1 MSANFP
7 PFLYAIFVP
16 VLAFFC
22 LFPLLIVGLV
32 AGGAWRFS
40 RHADGKTAKRTNLTI
55 IGFRR
60 PARRPDP
67 RATRVAANR
76 ARVQANR
83 TRGAKLA
90 PAAAKPAAP
99 RLAPKPAP
107 RRNPGVHTRLAYPSP
122 DADRYKY
129 IEGQFSEFIHH

>member
-1 MSANFP
+1 MSNQFP

-16 VLAFFC
+16 VLGFLCC
-22 LFPLLIVGLV
+22 LPLIIAGLL
-32 AGGAWRFS
+32 GLGIWRFS
-40 RHADGKTAKRTNLTI
+40 RHTDGKTAQKPTFTLK
-55 IGFRR
+55 GFRR
-60 PARRPDP
+60 PARQADS
-67 RATRVAANR
+67 RATRFAANC

-83 TRGAKLA
+83 VRKVSLA
-90 PAAAKPAAP
+90 PTKPAP

-107 RRNPGVHTRLAYPSP
+107 RRNNSGVSHKRLAYPQR